1 MYRYFRYMCPRGGN
15 RDTCQRHRLMLACRA
30 WLKATIPLLQRGFG
44 VSNCSILS
52 IRISGSSKRRST
64 RLDYRVQ
71 SRLLCTLTPDTCRSF
86 VKRNPRLQYRE
97 GLKCCKGPPPLT
109 VTVLTRSNWI
119 YITSSSPYVLDQIT
133 QYCTCRLQSS

>member
-1 MYRYFRYMCPRGGN
+1 MRIRIKRSTAMEIWDSQLTPQLSIFGWTYPVTNWNRSCDVWRAVKRYHKDMYRYFRYMCPRGGN

-71 SRLLCTLTPDTCRSF
+71 SRL
-86 VKRNPRLQYRE
+86 QYSVR
-97 GLKCCKGPPPLT
+97 
-109 VTVLTRSNWI
+109 
-119 YITSSSPYVLDQIT
+119 
-133 QYCTCRLQSS
+133 